1 MNDFSAF
8 ADLMK
13 QFIELF
19 DTLIPIEQDKL
30 DATVKNRVAIV
41 EDFMHKEQA
50 AVRIR
55 CQTRLQKLTAG
66 FLIDS
71 AHYATP
77 SRLSWL
83 SSSAGFFGDS
93 FAAAFF

>member
-1 MNDFSAF
+1 MSDFSAF

-50 AVRIR
+50 AVMRLRGLERIVKR
-55 CQTRLQKLTAG
+55 NRSVS
-66 FLIDS
+66 D
-71 AHYATP
+71 
-77 SRLSWL
+77 
-83 SSSAGFFGDS
+83 
-93 FAAAFF
+93 

>member
-41 EDFMHKEQA
+41 EDFMQGTGRSHAPE
-50 AVRIR
+50 RIG
-55 CQTRLQKLTAG
+55 AE
-66 FLIDS
+66 
-71 AHYATP
+71 A
-77 SRLSWL
+77 
-83 SSSAGFFGDS
+83 
-93 FAAAFF
+93 